1 MWPKDIEAVLFDF
14 KRMIKVKEKRFRNSL
29 SCLKFRTYKPALSSS
44 KFIKMQ
50 RNTNVTGHKTQPRI
64 TPQFQRNV
72 TGVDQHRNVSDKV
85 VKYVRMISS
94 ILEKNTGF
102 V

>member
-29 SCLKFRTYKPALSSS
+29 SCLKFRTYKPAFSSG
-44 KFIKMQ
+44 KFIKMK
-50 RNTNVTGHKTQPRI
+50 RITNVTGQQTQPCI

-72 TGVDQHRNVSDKV
+72 TEVDQHRNVSDKV
-85 VKYVRMISS
+85 LKYVRMVLS
-94 ILEKNTGF
+94 ILEK
-102 V
+102 